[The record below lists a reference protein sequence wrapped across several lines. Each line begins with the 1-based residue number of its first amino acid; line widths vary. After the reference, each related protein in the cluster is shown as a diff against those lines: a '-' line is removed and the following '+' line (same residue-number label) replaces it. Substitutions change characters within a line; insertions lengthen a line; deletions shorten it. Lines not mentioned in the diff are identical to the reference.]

1 MADDKEVPYAGFG
14 EKIFSLRKSNDQSRS
29 QLGNLCGVAPST
41 IANYENGIRISYA
54 DTALKMAQA
63 FNMTVE
69 ELLTVDD
76 IEAEMKKAKP
86 IDEMGLFFVK
96 KAAESAQAYL
106 DGTNALLA
114 GGTLSSRD
122 RLDFIDIMRRILIKA
137 EIRAK
142 KKYTPTKFCSP
153 VWEDDMDELRSR
165 DEEAIRTINEEMLSK
180 NNPTDDEQNYTI
192 RMVK

>member
-1 MADDKEVPYAGFG
+1 M
-14 EKIFSLRKSNDQSRS
+14 
-29 QLGNLCGVAPST
+29 
-41 IANYENGIRISYA
+41 RI
-54 DTALKMAQA
+54 
-63 FNMTVE
+63 
-69 ELLTVDD
+69 
-76 IEAEMKKAKP
+76 
-86 IDEMGLFFVK
+86 
-96 KAAESAQAYL
+96 
-106 DGTNALLA
+106 
-114 GGTLSSRD
+114 
-122 RLDFIDIMRRILIKA
+122 ILIKA